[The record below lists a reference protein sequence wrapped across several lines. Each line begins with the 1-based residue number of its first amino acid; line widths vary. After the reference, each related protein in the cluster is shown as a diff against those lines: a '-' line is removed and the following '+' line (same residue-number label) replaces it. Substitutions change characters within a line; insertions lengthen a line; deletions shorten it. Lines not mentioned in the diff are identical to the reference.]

1 VALHFRSFVQ
11 ILLAVLALGVIDPSA
26 ACAAGTSETGKVCCC
41 THSPVCRCHAG
52 TPCKKSCTLAQTQA
66 PLDKQL
72 PRTALL
78 ATPHPFVFLF
88 AIAWA
93 NVSYPVFVPVIHQPE
108 PDASPPLGGNPAQAV
123 LRLWLI

>member
-1 VALHFRSFVQ
+1 VTLHFKRFVQ
-11 ILLAVLALGVIDPSA
+11 ILLAVLALGMIDPSVG
-26 ACAAGTSETGKVCCC
+26 CAAGTSETGKVCCC
-41 THSPVCRCHAG
+41 THSSVCKCPAG
-52 TPCKKSCTLAQTQA
+52 TPCKKSCTLVQAQV

-72 PRTALL
+72 PRAALL
-78 ATPHPFVFLF
+78 ATPHHFVFLF

-108 PDASPPLGGNPAQAV
+108 PDTSPPFGGHPAQAV